1 ILSEAK
7 DLFWLSSVGYSRC
20 FAEFILSPFTSL
32 RAVRK
37 RRANGLS
44 MTTTLLPRPVEEAD
58 FVVPVFMA
66 AFSYSK

>member
-1 ILSEAK
+1 M
-7 DLFWLSSVGYSRC
+7 
-20 FAEFILSPFTSL
+20 SPFTSL